1 MLLTEYRPFN
11 TSTTIAE
18 SARKSINN
26 NSTLIVEGVI
36 QRAGAKNQNGRVYPR
51 EILEREIDNYKQGPI
66 AERRALGELDHPD
79 SSVINLNNVCHN
91 IVDIWWDGDDVIGKI
106 EILTT
111 PSGNIIKELFAN
123 NITVGISSRGM
134 GSVREANG
142 VIEVQDDFE
151 ILCWDMVSNPST
163 HGAFVAPTN
172 LNESKIAEQ
181 LNKYNR
187 VESLIHGIICDNT
200 GMCKC

>member
-1 MLLTEYRPFN
+1 
-11 TSTTIAE
+11 
-18 SARKSINN
+18 
-26 NSTLIVEGVI
+26 
-36 QRAGAKNQNGRVYPR
+36 
-51 EILEREIDNYKQGPI
+51 
-66 AERRALGELDHPD
+66 
-79 SSVINLNNVCHN
+79 
-91 IVDIWWDGDDVIGKI
+91 
-106 EILTT
+106 
-111 PSGNIIKELFAN
+111 
-123 NITVGISSRGM
+123 M